1 MNINVNSIHFTP
13 DQKLIDFAVKKTSKL
28 DTFFDGIISGEVILK
43 IAKPETS
50 NNKIAEIKLSIPAN
64 NDYLFAKKQADT
76 FEEAID
82 LAVDALR
89 KQLAKFKE
97 KLKEK

>member
-1 MNINVNSIHFTP
+1 MNINVNAVHFTP
-13 DQKLIDFAVKKTSKL
+13 DQKLVNFAVKKTGKL

-43 IAKPETS
+43 VEKPETT
-50 NNKIAEIKLSIPAN
+50 NNKIAEIILSIPAG
-64 NDYLFAKKQADT
+64 NDYLFAKKQADS

-89 KQLAKFKE
+89 RQLTKFKE

>member
-13 DQKLIDFAVKKTSKL
+13 DQKLVDFAIKKTSKL

-43 IAKPETS
+43 VVKPETS
-50 NNKIAEIKLSIPAN
+50 NNKIAEIKLSIPN

-82 LAVDALR
+82 LAIDAIR
-89 KQLAKFKE
+89 KQLSKFKE